1 MGNRQLEMFDLKCRV
16 RLGGKKVTHP
26 DFSLALGPLWV
37 MDDTHV
43 DPSVVKELPPD
54 PQLVD
59 VCVSA
64 EKGY

>member
-1 MGNRQLEMFDLKCRV
+1 MS
-16 RLGGKKVTHP
+16 GKKGTYP

-37 MDDTHV
+37 IDDPHV

>member
-1 MGNRQLEMFDLKCRV
+1 MGNWQLEKFDLKSRV
-16 RLGGKKVTHP
+16 RLSGKKGTYP
-26 DFSLALGPLWV
+26 DFSLALGPRWV
-37 MDDTHV
+37 IDNPHI
-43 DPSVVKELPPD
+43 DPRVVKELPPD